1 MKFVRFLAV
10 RGGLLHPSR
19 DSYSLKV
26 VFRDKDSRRGAN
38 DEALI
43 SRFIALCVI
52 DHDCIKDT
60 LHVCSIM

>member
-10 RGGLLHPSR
+10 RRGLLHPSR

-26 VFRDKDSRRGAN
+26 VFRDTDSQGRGAN

-43 SRFIALCVI
+43 SRFLALCVI
-52 DHDCIKDT
+52 DHDCI
-60 LHVCSIM
+60 